1 MRARWHKIKKRLEIK
16 KEKKARMEEGKE
28 LRKEGWRIHNS
39 DFFFKT
45 LYCLFFTLSS
55 MLSYRAHGSVGLR
68 SWIFYTITLCVRA
81 FHMTSIVVSLYF
93 KQENCET
100 LISLYN

>member
-39 DFFFKT
+39 DFFFKHYIVFCS
-45 LYCLFFTLSS
+45 L
-55 MLSYRAHGSVGLR
+55 HSV
-68 SWIFYTITLCVRA
+68 
-81 FHMTSIVVSLYF
+81 FHVIV
-93 KQENCET
+93 EGT
-100 LISLYN
+100 W

>member
-39 DFFFKT
+39 DFFLNT
-45 LYCLFFTLSS
+45 ILSSVLYTLSS
-55 MLSYRAHGSVGLR
+55 MLS
-68 SWIFYTITLCVRA
+68 
-81 FHMTSIVVSLYF
+81 
-93 KQENCET
+93 
-100 LISLYN
+100 